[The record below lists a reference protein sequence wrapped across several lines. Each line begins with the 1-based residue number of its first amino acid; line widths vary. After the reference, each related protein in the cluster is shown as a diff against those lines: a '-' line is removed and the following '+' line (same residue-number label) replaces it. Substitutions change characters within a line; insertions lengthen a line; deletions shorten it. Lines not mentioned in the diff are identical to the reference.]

1 MGQKI
6 GRRPQTQLCGDALI
20 PCAAAQGIFVVVTM
34 IHRMRNGRGERYSTA
49 AHPKASP
56 LRRRTPKPLLEERW
70 HGEAV
75 TERCAAHRAAA
86 RQRPSA
92 HAETLQQT
100 FGAATPLSLASRASS
115 PQGEPSLSGDGPQ
128 SLFWR
133 GDPKEAPYCV
143 LGFCG
148 NRSRFRMRL
157 RGIRFSCGGNFLWL
171 MQAGCILVTTMAY
184 GRVGREGAPEY
195 GGQNGYFL

>member
-1 MGQKI
+1 MA
-6 GRRPQTQLCGDALI
+6 RRSRDGEVCRPSGGGASAPLCTRRNPSANFRCGNTSQSRFASQL
-20 PCAAAQGIFVVVTM
+20 PS
-34 IHRMRNGRGERYSTA
+34 RGA
-49 AHPKASP
+49 FP

-115 PQGEPSLSGDGPQ
+115 PQGEPPLSGDGPQ